1 MGSWMGC
8 SGATAGFRTCTL
20 HLHLTVGI
28 LKAGATPLT
37 FTSAPGIAL
46 AVQQGIN
53 ALPGTES
60 NSLVCVYLKKKKHDQ
75 KSFSCCQRIMMGI
88 LCSGSSCCGRLIF
101 VYFRPAGFHKGSV
114 CASSSCVLG
123 GLYPAG
129 WLLSPLCPIYNVNV

>member
-1 MGSWMGC
+1 MAHLCRRASLGGPEAPGALGSWMGC

-20 HLHLTVGI
+20 HVHLTVGI

-60 NSLVCVYLKKKKHDQ
+60 NSLVCVYLKKKNMIKNP
-75 KSFSCCQRIMMGI
+75 SLVVS
-88 LCSGSSCCGRLIF
+88 
-101 VYFRPAGFHKGSV
+101 
-114 CASSSCVLG
+114 AS
-123 GLYPAG
+123 
-129 WLLSPLCPIYNVNV
+129 